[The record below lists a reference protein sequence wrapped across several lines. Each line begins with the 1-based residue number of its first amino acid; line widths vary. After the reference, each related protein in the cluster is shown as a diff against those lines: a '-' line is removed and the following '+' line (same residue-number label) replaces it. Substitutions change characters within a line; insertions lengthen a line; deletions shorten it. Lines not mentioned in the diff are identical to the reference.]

1 MYFLVNQQAEVV
13 GTSDFYAEEIAGFAV
28 HEGPDLPVEQV
39 YFNGQSIAI
48 RPAQPSPLHLW
59 NGQEWVLPVQ
69 QISQPAPNWAGLLEY
84 IQDSEFGI
92 KAYQAACLTPAANA
106 AWTVLQTI
114 LTNTQKSARLA
125 FFLTEL
131 LNEIEA
137 IAAQGYLEN
146 FTPEQKAVFR
156 HKLAELNFPE
166 SVQQSVI

>member
-28 HEGPDLPVEQV
+28 HEGPNLPVDQV
-39 YFNGQSIAI
+39 YFDGQAIAI
-48 RPAQPSPLHLW
+48 KPAQPSPLFLW
-59 NGQEWVLPVQ
+59 SGQEWILPP
-69 QISQPAPNWAGLLEY
+69 QPEVVVEPDWAELLEY
-84 IQDSEFGI
+84 LQASDIGA
-92 KAYQAACLTPAANA
+92 KAYEAACLTNAANA

-114 LTNTQKSARLA
+114 LTRTQKTERFA
-125 FFLTEL
+125 FFLSEL
-131 LNEIEA
+131 LSEIEA

-156 HKLAELNFPE
+156 RKLAELNFPE